1 MDKRTGLRKSQKR
14 ARRALYRQDRK
25 MIGRNSE
32 WRLFQRDIAKLERA
46 FTCVADAF
54 AKMAAA
60 TVKMVEHVYP
70 IGDPVIGYGHVREI
84 GEMLTPQSAPDSPG
98 T

>member
-25 MIGRNSE
+25 MVGRNSA
-32 WRLFQRDIAKLERA
+32 WRLFQRDIAKLERD

-54 AKMAAA
+54 AGVAASVIA
-60 TVKMVEHVYP
+60 QVYP
-70 IGDPVIGYGHVREI
+70 LADPVIGYGHVRDI
-84 GEMLTPQSAPDSPG
+84 GEMLTPQSAPDSDE

>member
-25 MIGRNSE
+25 LIARNSV
-32 WRLFQRDIAKLERA
+32 WRLFQHDTAKLERT

-54 AKMAAA
+54 AAALKM
-60 TVKMVEHVYP
+60 MEQVYP
-70 IGDPVIGYGHVREI
+70 IGDPVIGYGHVRDI